1 MSAASPYRGLAPFE
15 DSALDALYF
24 FGRERDAEIVVANLI
39 ASRLTVLYGPSG
51 VGKSSLLLA
60 AVART
65 LRELPERP
73 LVAVFSN
80 WGRDP
85 ARALAETVADGAG
98 IGAGELVETVERA
111 QAERDVYL
119 ILDQAEEYLTYHD
132 GSDGFEASLAAIVNR
147 PLRVNVLLSLREDTL
162 AMLDRLKAD
171 IPALFSNVLRLD
183 RLDRAAGRAAIV
195 RPLAR
200 WSELEGEPVVAE
212 EALVERVLDG
222 VSEGRIELGPGGVGA
237 VEQNGSSRG
246 IEAPYLQLV
255 MQRLWDVERR
265 GGSSTLRAETLDGL
279 GGPGQIVADHLERAI
294 EALTPD
300 QREIAA
306 RLFDHLVTPSGTKI
320 AHEAGDLAEFA
331 GAPETDVQPVV
342 ATLAGHRILRTDES
356 GRWEIFHD
364 VLAGAVLGWKSRH
377 DAERAVARAR
387 DEARRRHRRLG
398 LLAFGALVG
407 LALASALAVFAF
419 SQRSDAREQARVAQG
434 GQLVA
439 SALSLLGS
447 DPELGLAFALDG
459 AAVDPTPRAETALRL
474 SLDASRERAIYD
486 VGRPLVD
493 LDVAPGRRRALVVD
507 ADHVA
512 RMIDLETGK
521 QLWTRQ
527 VDGAAATFA
536 AHGRTVLALRRHTLR
551 ALDAGT
557 GTPVGK
563 PVELRFPGRAEQLVA
578 SQDGRTVIVIAGKP
592 RALAFALP
600 SGVRVGRVK
609 HATEVTAAAFAP
621 SGSMVASSGIDTT
634 ARLWDT
640 RTWAVERVLP
650 GHVGH
655 IQSVEFDASGTRL
668 ATSSTDQTAR
678 VWRVATGAVVA
689 ALFGHTGSVQDVSF
703 GPDGV
708 LVTASA
714 DWTARTWRGNGRP
727 AETLVGHR
735 GAVTRAAYVSGETVV
750 TAGADGTVR
759 LWDPGT
765 SIELV
770 PTDAAGPPLPR
781 TRAVAPGGGA
791 VAVADGNDVRL
802 RVGDAVRVL
811 RGHRDLVNSVSFSPD
826 GELLVTAGRD
836 HDVIVWDVASGRPV
850 HRLEEAH
857 SASVADATF
866 SPDGRWL
873 VTAGPISARLWHVAD
888 WQPLMYLYGPTSHVT
903 AVAFRPDSRTVVTRE
918 EDGVVRRYRCEL
930 CGGLD
935 ELAALARS
943 RLRATG
949 RTLTDADRARY
960 LG

>member
-1 MSAASPYRGLAPFE
+1 MSAASPYRGLAAFD
-15 DSALDALYF
+15 DSELDALYF

-39 ASRLTVLYGPSG
+39 ASRFTVLYGPSG

-65 LRELPERP
+65 LRELPEQP

-80 WGRDP
+80 WGKDP
-85 ARALAETVADGAG
+85 APALAETVAHGAG
-98 IGAGELVETVERA
+98 IEAGELLETVERA
-111 QAERDVYL
+111 QADRDVYL

-132 GSDGFEASLAAIVNR
+132 GTDGFEASLAAMVNR

-171 IPALFSNVLRLD
+171 IPALFANVLRLD
-183 RLDRAAGRAAIV
+183 RLDRASGRAAIV

-200 WSELEGEPVVAE
+200 WNELEGDAVVAE

-222 VSEGRIELGPGGVGA
+222 VGEGRIELGTGGIGV
-237 VEQNGSSRG
+237 VEHNGSARG

-255 MQRLWDVERR
+255 MQRLWDVER
-265 GGSSTLRAETLDGL
+265 GAGSATLRAATLDEL
-279 GGPGQIVADHLERAI
+279 GGAGQIVADHLERAI
-294 EALTPD
+294 DALTSD

-320 AHEAGDLAEFA
+320 AHEASDLAEFA
-331 GAPETDVQPVV
+331 GASEREVQPVV
-342 ATLAGHRILRTDES
+342 ATLASHRILRTDES

-398 LLAFGALVG
+398 LLAFWALVG

-419 SQRSDAREQARVAQG
+419 SQRSDAREQARVAKG
-434 GQLVA
+434 GQLIA

-447 DPELGLAFALDG
+447 NPELGLAFALEG
-459 AAVDPTPRAETALRL
+459 SEVDATPRAETALRL
-474 SLDASRERAIYD
+474 SLDASRERAIYH
-486 VGRPLVD
+486 VGRPLVE
-493 LDVAPGRRRALVVD
+493 LDVAPGESRALVVD

-512 RMIDLETGK
+512 RMIDLQTGK
-521 QLWTRQ
+521 QLWRRQ
-527 VDGAAATFA
+527 VDGAAATFGA
-536 AHGRTVLALRRHTLR
+536 DGRTVLAITRHALQS
-551 ALDAGT
+551 LDAAT
-557 GTPVGK
+557 GSPLGK
-563 PVELRFPGRAEQLVA
+563 PVRLRFPGTADRIV
-578 SQDGRTVIVIAGKP
+578 SSRNGRTVIVIAGKP

-600 SGVRVGRVK
+600 SGVRIGRVK
-609 HATEVTAAAFAP
+609 HAREVTAAAFAP
-621 SGSMVASSGIDTT
+621 SGLLVASSGVDTT
-634 ARLWDT
+634 ARLWNT
-640 RTWAVERVLP
+640 RSWEVERVLP

-655 IQSVEFDASGTRL
+655 IQSVEFDGSGSRL

-678 VWRVATGAVVA
+678 VWRVSTGGVVA
-689 ALFGHTGSVQDVSF
+689 ALFGHTGSVGDVSF

-714 DWTARTWRGNGRP
+714 DGTARTWRGNGRP

-735 GAVTRAAYVSGETVV
+735 GAVTRAAYVSRDRVV
-750 TAGADGTVR
+750 TAGTDGTIR

-770 PTDAAGPPLPR
+770 PTKAAGPSPAR
-781 TRAVAPGGGA
+781 KRAVSRVGGA
-791 VAVADGNDVRL
+791 VAVAHGSDVEL
-802 RVGDAVRVL
+802 RVGGNERTL
-811 RGHRDLVNSVSFSPD
+811 HGHRDLVNAVSFSPD
-826 GELLVTAGRD
+826 GRLLVTAGRD
-836 HDVIVWDVASGRPV
+836 HDVIVWDVASGRAV
-850 HRLEEAH
+850 HRLQEAH
-857 SASVADATF
+857 SASVADARF
-866 SPDGRWL
+866 SPDGRWV

-903 AVAFRPDSRTVVTRE
+903 AAAFRPDSRTVVTRE
-918 EDGVVRRYRCEL
+918 EDGAVRSYACEL

-935 ELAALARS
+935 ELGALARS

-949 RTLTDADRARY
+949 RILTDADRARY